1 MQSEVKLHPQ
11 SPSHS
16 HARAQYWRVCEVES
30 LYDLP
35 FMDLVF
41 RAAQVH
47 REHFNPNEIQLSSLL
62 SIKTGGCPEDCA
74 YCPQSAHHNTGLE
87 KQAFL
92 PVDEVVTKAKI
103 AKERGASRFCMGA
116 AWRGPHQRD
125 MSQLTEMIAAV
136 KALGLETCGTFGL
149 LKDDMAEQLQEAGLD
164 YYNHNLDT
172 APDKYADIISTRQ
185 YEDRLDTLGQV
196 RHSGMKVCCGGI
208 IGMQEVRKDRAGL
221 LASLANLEPQPE
233 SVPINQLVKVEGVPL
248 ADADDLDWT
257 EFVRTIAVAR
267 IIMPQSYVRLS
278 AGRSGMSESTQALC
292 FMAGANS
299 IFYGD
304 VLLTTENPADDV
316 DKILMNKLDLQP
328 QVSAKSGLSDH

>member
-1 MQSEVKLHPQ
+1 METEVLLHTPNKAT
-11 SPSHS
+11 S
-16 HARAQYWRVCEVES
+16 HASVQYWRVCQVEE

-35 FMDLVF
+35 FMDLVY

-74 YCPQSAHHNTGLE
+74 YCPQSAHYDTGVE
-87 KQAFL
+87 KQAL
-92 PVDEVVTKAKI
+92 LQIEDIVAKAKI

-125 MSQLTEMIAAV
+125 MDKLTEIISAV
-136 KALGLETCGTFGL
+136 KALGMETCGTFGL
-149 LKDDMAEQLQEAGLD
+149 LKDDMADQLQAAGLD

-172 APDKYADIISTRQ
+172 APDKYEDIISTRQ
-185 YEDRLDTLGQV
+185 FEDRMNTLGQV
-196 RHSGMKVCCGGI
+196 RGSGMKVCCGGI
-208 IGMQEVRKDRAGL
+208 IGMEEQRKDRAGL
-221 LASLANLEPQPE
+221 LASLANLDPQPE

-248 ADADDLDWT
+248 ADAEDLDWT

-267 IIMPQSYVRLS
+267 IIMPKSYVRLS
-278 AGRSGMSESTQALC
+278 AGRKGMTEATQALC

-316 DKILMNKLDLQP
+316 DRVLMDKLDLQP
-328 QVSAKSGLSDH
+328 LALASTE

>member
-1 MQSEVKLHPQ
+1 MQAEVLLHTQQTATP
-11 SPSHS
+11 
-16 HARAQYWRVCEVES
+16 HASVQYWRVCQVEE

-35 FMDLVF
+35 FMDLVY

-74 YCPQSAHHNTGLE
+74 YCPQSAHYDTGVE
-87 KQAFL
+87 KQAL
-92 PVDEVVTKAKI
+92 LQIEDIVAKAKI

-125 MSQLTEMIAAV
+125 MDKLTEIIVAV
-136 KALGLETCGTFGL
+136 KALGMETCGTFGL
-149 LKDDMAEQLQEAGLD
+149 LKDDMVEQLQAAGLD

-185 YEDRLDTLGQV
+185 FDDRMNTLGQV
-196 RHSGMKVCCGGI
+196 RGSGMKVCCGGI
-208 IGMQEVRKDRAGL
+208 IGMQEQRKDRAGL
-221 LASLANLEPQPE
+221 LASLANLDPQPE

-248 ADADDLDWT
+248 ADAEDLDWT

-278 AGRSGMSESTQALC
+278 AGRKGMTEATQALC

-316 DKILMNKLDLQP
+316 DRVLMDKLDLQP
-328 QVSAKSGLSDH
+328 LALVSAE

>member
-1 MQSEVKLHPQ
+1 METEVLLHTPNKAT
-11 SPSHS
+11 P
-16 HARAQYWRVCEVES
+16 HASVQYWRVCQVEE

-35 FMDLVF
+35 FMDLVY

-74 YCPQSAHHNTGLE
+74 YCPQSAHYDTGVE
-87 KQAFL
+87 KQAL
-92 PVDEVVTKAKI
+92 LQVEDIVAKAKI

-125 MSQLTEMIAAV
+125 MDKLTEIISAV
-136 KALGLETCGTFGL
+136 KALGMETCGTFGL
-149 LKDDMAEQLQEAGLD
+149 LKDDMADQLQAAGLD

-172 APDKYADIISTRQ
+172 APDKYEDIISTRQ
-185 YEDRLDTLGQV
+185 FEDRMNTLGQV
-196 RHSGMKVCCGGI
+196 RGSGMKVCCGGI
-208 IGMQEVRKDRAGL
+208 IGMEEQRKDRAGL
-221 LASLANLEPQPE
+221 LASLANLDPQPE

-248 ADADDLDWT
+248 ADAEDLDWT

-267 IIMPQSYVRLS
+267 IIMPKSYVRLS
-278 AGRSGMSESTQALC
+278 AGRKGMTEATQALC

-316 DKILMNKLDLQP
+316 DRVLMDKLDLQP
-328 QVSAKSGLSDH
+328 LALVSAE

>member
-1 MQSEVKLHPQ
+1 METEVLLHTPNKAT
-11 SPSHS
+11 P
-16 HARAQYWRVCEVES
+16 HASVQYWRVCQVEE

-35 FMDLVF
+35 FMDLVY

-74 YCPQSAHHNTGLE
+74 YCPQSAHYDTGVE
-87 KQAFL
+87 KQAL
-92 PVDEVVTKAKI
+92 LQIEDIVAKAKI

-125 MSQLTEMIAAV
+125 MDKLTEIISAV
-136 KALGLETCGTFGL
+136 KALGMETCGTFGL
-149 LKDDMAEQLQEAGLD
+149 LKDDMADQLQAAGLD

-172 APDKYADIISTRQ
+172 APDKYEDIISTRQ
-185 YEDRLDTLGQV
+185 FEDRMNTLGQV
-196 RHSGMKVCCGGI
+196 RGSGMKVCCGGI
-208 IGMQEVRKDRAGL
+208 IGMEEQRKDRAGL
-221 LASLANLEPQPE
+221 LASLANLDPQPE

-248 ADADDLDWT
+248 ADAEDLDWT

-267 IIMPQSYVRLS
+267 IIMPKSYVRLS
-278 AGRSGMSESTQALC
+278 AGRKGMTEATQALC

-316 DKILMNKLDLQP
+316 DRVLMDKLDLQP
-328 QVSAKSGLSDH
+328 LALANAE

>member
-1 MQSEVKLHPQ
+1 MQAEVMLHTQKTATP
-11 SPSHS
+11 
-16 HARAQYWRVCEVES
+16 HASAQYWRVCQVEE

-74 YCPQSAHHNTGLE
+74 YCPQSAHYDTGVE
-87 KQAFL
+87 KQAL
-92 PVDEVVTKAKI
+92 LQIEEIVAKAKI

-125 MSQLTEMIAAV
+125 MHNLTEIIAAV
-136 KALGLETCGTFGL
+136 KALGMETCGTFGL
-149 LKDDMAEQLQEAGLD
+149 LKDDMAEQLQAAGLD

-185 YEDRLDTLGQV
+185 FEDRMNTLGQV
-196 RHSGMKVCCGGI
+196 RESGMKVCCGGI
-208 IGMQEVRKDRAGL
+208 IGMQEQRKDRAGL
-221 LASLANLEPQPE
+221 LASLANLDPQPE

-248 ADADDLDWT
+248 ADAEDLDWT

-278 AGRSGMSESTQALC
+278 AGRKGMTEATQALC

-316 DKILMNKLDLQP
+316 DRVLMDKLDLRP
-328 QVSAKSGLSDH
+328 LALSAAE

>member
-1 MQSEVKLHPQ
+1 MQAEVMLHTQKTATP
-11 SPSHS
+11 
-16 HARAQYWRVCEVES
+16 HASAQYWRVCQVEE

-74 YCPQSAHHNTGLE
+74 YCPQSAHYDTGVE
-87 KQAFL
+87 KQAL
-92 PVDEVVTKAKI
+92 LQIEEIVAKAKI

-125 MSQLTEMIAAV
+125 MHNLTEIIAAV
-136 KALGLETCGTFGL
+136 KALGMETCGTFGL
-149 LKDDMAEQLQEAGLD
+149 LKDDMAEQLQAAGLD

-185 YEDRLDTLGQV
+185 FEDRMNTLGQV
-196 RHSGMKVCCGGI
+196 RESGMKVCCGGI
-208 IGMQEVRKDRAGL
+208 IGMQEQRKDRAGL
-221 LASLANLEPQPE
+221 LASLANLDPQPE

-248 ADADDLDWT
+248 ADAEDLDWT

-278 AGRSGMSESTQALC
+278 AGRKGMTEATQALC

-316 DKILMNKLDLQP
+316 DRVLMDKLDLQP
-328 QVSAKSGLSDH
+328 LALSAAE

>member
-1 MQSEVKLHPQ
+1 MQAVVLLHTQQAATP
-11 SPSHS
+11 
-16 HARAQYWRVCEVES
+16 HASVQYWRVCQVEE

-35 FMDLVF
+35 FMDLVY

-74 YCPQSAHHNTGLE
+74 YCPQSAHYDTGVE
-87 KQAFL
+87 KQAL
-92 PVDEVVTKAKI
+92 LQIEDIVAKAKI

-125 MSQLTEMIAAV
+125 MDKLTEIISAV
-136 KALGLETCGTFGL
+136 KALGMETCGTFGL
-149 LKDDMAEQLQEAGLD
+149 LKDDMADQLQAAGLD

-172 APDKYADIISTRQ
+172 APDKYEDIISTRQ
-185 YEDRLDTLGQV
+185 FEDRMNTLGQV
-196 RHSGMKVCCGGI
+196 RGSGMKVCCGGI
-208 IGMQEVRKDRAGL
+208 IGMEEQRKDRAGL
-221 LASLANLEPQPE
+221 LASLANLDPQPE

-248 ADADDLDWT
+248 ADAEDLDWT

-267 IIMPQSYVRLS
+267 IIMPKSHVRLS
-278 AGRSGMSESTQALC
+278 AGRKGMTEATQALC

-316 DKILMNKLDLQP
+316 DRVLMDKLDLQP
-328 QVSAKSGLSDH
+328 LALASAE

>member
-1 MQSEVKLHPQ
+1 METEVLLHTPNKAT
-11 SPSHS
+11 P
-16 HARAQYWRVCEVES
+16 HASVQYWRVCQVEE

-35 FMDLVF
+35 FMDLMY

-74 YCPQSAHHNTGLE
+74 YCPQSAHYDTGVE
-87 KQAFL
+87 KQAL
-92 PVDEVVTKAKI
+92 LQVEDIVAKAKI

-125 MSQLTEMIAAV
+125 MDKLTEIISAV
-136 KALGLETCGTFGL
+136 KALGMETCGTFGL
-149 LKDDMAEQLQEAGLD
+149 LKDDMASQLQAAGLD

-172 APDKYADIISTRQ
+172 APDKYEDIISTRQ
-185 YEDRLDTLGQV
+185 FEDRMNTLGQV
-196 RHSGMKVCCGGI
+196 RGSGMKVCCGGI
-208 IGMQEVRKDRAGL
+208 IGMEEQRKDRAGL
-221 LASLANLEPQPE
+221 LASLANLDPQPE

-248 ADADDLDWT
+248 ADAEDLDWT

-267 IIMPQSYVRLS
+267 IIMPKSYVRLS
-278 AGRSGMSESTQALC
+278 AGRKGMTEATQALC

-316 DKILMNKLDLQP
+316 DRVLMDKLDLQP
-328 QVSAKSGLSDH
+328 LALASAE

>member
-1 MQSEVKLHPQ
+1 MQAEVLLHTQQTATP
-11 SPSHS
+11 
-16 HARAQYWRVCEVES
+16 HASVQYWRVCQVEE

-35 FMDLVF
+35 FMDLVY

-74 YCPQSAHHNTGLE
+74 YCPQSAHYDTGVE
-87 KQAFL
+87 KQAL
-92 PVDEVVTKAKI
+92 LQIEDIVAKAKI

-125 MSQLTEMIAAV
+125 MDKLTEIIVAV
-136 KALGLETCGTFGL
+136 KALGMETCGTFGL
-149 LKDDMAEQLQEAGLD
+149 LKDDMAEQLQAAGLD

-185 YEDRLDTLGQV
+185 FDDRMNTLGQV
-196 RHSGMKVCCGGI
+196 RGSGMKVCCGGI
-208 IGMQEVRKDRAGL
+208 IGMQEQRKDRAGL
-221 LASLANLEPQPE
+221 LASLANLDPQPE

-248 ADADDLDWT
+248 ADAEDLDWT

-278 AGRSGMSESTQALC
+278 AGRKGMTEATQALC

-316 DKILMNKLDLQP
+316 DRVLMDKLDLQP
-328 QVSAKSGLSDH
+328 LALVSAE

>member
-1 MQSEVKLHPQ
+1 MQAEVMLHTQKTATP
-11 SPSHS
+11 
-16 HARAQYWRVCEVES
+16 HASAQYWRVCQVEE

-35 FMDLVF
+35 FMDLVY

-74 YCPQSAHHNTGLE
+74 YCPQSAHYDTGVE
-87 KQAFL
+87 KQAL
-92 PVDEVVTKAKI
+92 LQIEEIVAKAKI

-125 MSQLTEMIAAV
+125 MHNLTEIIAAV
-136 KALGLETCGTFGL
+136 KALGMETCGTFGL
-149 LKDDMAEQLQEAGLD
+149 LKDDMAEQLQAAGLD

-185 YEDRLDTLGQV
+185 FEDRMNTLGQV
-196 RHSGMKVCCGGI
+196 RESGMKVCCGGI
-208 IGMQEVRKDRAGL
+208 IGMQEQRKDRAGL
-221 LASLANLEPQPE
+221 LASLANLDPQPE

-248 ADADDLDWT
+248 ADAEDLDWT

-278 AGRSGMSESTQALC
+278 AGRKGMTEATQALC

-316 DKILMNKLDLQP
+316 DRVLMDKLDLRP
-328 QVSAKSGLSDH
+328 LALSAAE

>member
-1 MQSEVKLHPQ
+1 METEVLLHTPNKAT
-11 SPSHS
+11 P
-16 HARAQYWRVCEVES
+16 HASVQYWRVCQVEE

-35 FMDLVF
+35 FMDLVY

-74 YCPQSAHHNTGLE
+74 YCPQSAHYDTGVE
-87 KQAFL
+87 KQAL
-92 PVDEVVTKAKI
+92 LQVEDIVAKAKI

-125 MSQLTEMIAAV
+125 MEKLTEIISAV
-136 KALGLETCGTFGL
+136 KALGMETCGTFGL
-149 LKDDMAEQLQEAGLD
+149 LKDDMADQLQAAGLD

-172 APDKYADIISTRQ
+172 APDKYEDIISTRQ
-185 YEDRLDTLGQV
+185 FEDRMNTLGQV
-196 RHSGMKVCCGGI
+196 RGSGMKVCCGGI
-208 IGMQEVRKDRAGL
+208 IGMEEQRKDRAGL
-221 LASLANLEPQPE
+221 LASLANLDPQPE

-248 ADADDLDWT
+248 ADAEDLDWT

-267 IIMPQSYVRLS
+267 IIMPKSYVRLS
-278 AGRSGMSESTQALC
+278 AGRKGMTEATQALC

-316 DKILMNKLDLQP
+316 DRVLMDKLDLQP
-328 QVSAKSGLSDH
+328 LALASAE

>member
-1 MQSEVKLHPQ
+1 METEVLLHTPNKAT
-11 SPSHS
+11 P
-16 HARAQYWRVCEVES
+16 HASVQYWRVCQVEE

-35 FMDLVF
+35 FMDLVY

-74 YCPQSAHHNTGLE
+74 YCPQSAHYDTGVE
-87 KQAFL
+87 KQAL
-92 PVDEVVTKAKI
+92 LQIEDIVAKAKI

-125 MSQLTEMIAAV
+125 MDKLTEIISAV
-136 KALGLETCGTFGL
+136 KALGMETCGTFGL
-149 LKDDMAEQLQEAGLD
+149 LKDDMADQLQAAGLD

-172 APDKYADIISTRQ
+172 APDKYEDIISTRQ
-185 YEDRLDTLGQV
+185 FEDRMNTLGQV
-196 RHSGMKVCCGGI
+196 RGSGMKVCCGGI
-208 IGMQEVRKDRAGL
+208 IGMEEQRKDRAGL
-221 LASLANLEPQPE
+221 LASLANLDPQPE

-248 ADADDLDWT
+248 ADAEDLDWT

-267 IIMPQSYVRLS
+267 IIMPKSYVRLS
-278 AGRSGMSESTQALC
+278 AGRKGMTEATQALC

-316 DKILMNKLDLQP
+316 DRVLMDKLDLQP
-328 QVSAKSGLSDH
+328 LALASAD

>member
-1 MQSEVKLHPQ
+1 MQAEVLLHTQQAATP
-11 SPSHS
+11 
-16 HARAQYWRVCEVES
+16 HASVQYWRVCQVEE

-35 FMDLVF
+35 FMDLVY

-74 YCPQSAHHNTGLE
+74 YCPQSAHYDTGVE
-87 KQAFL
+87 KQAL
-92 PVDEVVTKAKI
+92 LQIEDIVAKAKI

-125 MSQLTEMIAAV
+125 MDKLTEIIAAV
-136 KALGLETCGTFGL
+136 KALGMETCGTFGL
-149 LKDDMAEQLQEAGLD
+149 LKDDMAEQLQAAGLD

-185 YEDRLDTLGQV
+185 FDDRMNTLGQV
-196 RHSGMKVCCGGI
+196 RGSGMKVCCGGI
-208 IGMQEVRKDRAGL
+208 IGMQEQRKDRAGL
-221 LASLANLEPQPE
+221 LASLANLDPQPE

-248 ADADDLDWT
+248 ADAEDLDWT

-267 IIMPQSYVRLS
+267 ITMPKSYVRLS
-278 AGRSGMSESTQALC
+278 AGRKGMTEATQALC

-316 DKILMNKLDLQP
+316 DRVLMDKLDLQP
-328 QVSAKSGLSDH
+328 LALASTE

>member
-1 MQSEVKLHPQ
+1 METEVLLHTPNKAT
-11 SPSHS
+11 P
-16 HARAQYWRVCEVES
+16 HASVQYWRVCQVEE

-35 FMDLVF
+35 FMDLVY

-74 YCPQSAHHNTGLE
+74 YCPQSAHYDTGVE
-87 KQAFL
+87 KQAL
-92 PVDEVVTKAKI
+92 LQIEDIVAKAKI

-125 MSQLTEMIAAV
+125 MGKLTEIISAV
-136 KALGLETCGTFGL
+136 KALGMETCGTFGL
-149 LKDDMAEQLQEAGLD
+149 LKDDMADQLQAAGLD

-172 APDKYADIISTRQ
+172 APDKYEDIISTRQ
-185 YEDRLDTLGQV
+185 FEDRMNTLGQV
-196 RHSGMKVCCGGI
+196 RGSGMKVCCGGI
-208 IGMQEVRKDRAGL
+208 IGMEEQRKDRAGL
-221 LASLANLEPQPE
+221 LASLANLDPQPE
-233 SVPINQLVKVEGVPL
+233 SVPINQLVNVEGVPL
-248 ADADDLDWT
+248 ADAEDLDWT

-267 IIMPQSYVRLS
+267 IIMPKSYVRLS
-278 AGRSGMSESTQALC
+278 AGRKGMTEATQALC

-316 DKILMNKLDLQP
+316 DRVLMDKLDLQP
-328 QVSAKSGLSDH
+328 LALASTE

>member
-1 MQSEVKLHPQ
+1 METEVLLHTPNKAT
-11 SPSHS
+11 P
-16 HARAQYWRVCEVES
+16 HASVQYWRVCQVEE

-35 FMDLVF
+35 FMDLVY

-74 YCPQSAHHNTGLE
+74 YCPQSAHYDTGVE
-87 KQAFL
+87 KQAL
-92 PVDEVVTKAKI
+92 LQVEDIVAKAKI

-125 MSQLTEMIAAV
+125 MDKLTEIISAV
-136 KALGLETCGTFGL
+136 KALGMETCGTFGL
-149 LKDDMAEQLQEAGLD
+149 LKDDMAGQLQAAGLD

-172 APDKYADIISTRQ
+172 APDKYEDIISTRQ
-185 YEDRLDTLGQV
+185 FEDRMNTLGQV
-196 RHSGMKVCCGGI
+196 RGSGMKVCCGGI
-208 IGMQEVRKDRAGL
+208 IGMEEQRKDRAGL
-221 LASLANLEPQPE
+221 LASLANLDPQPE

-248 ADADDLDWT
+248 ADAEDLDWT

-267 IIMPQSYVRLS
+267 IIMPKSYVRLS
-278 AGRSGMSESTQALC
+278 AGRKGMTEATQALC

-316 DKILMNKLDLQP
+316 DRVLMDKLDLHP
-328 QVSAKSGLSDH
+328 LALASAE

>member
-1 MQSEVKLHPQ
+1 MQTPVVLHPQ
-11 SPSHS
+11 SSVKP
-16 HARAQYWRVCEVES
+16 HAQAQYWRVCQVEE
-30 LYDLP
+30 LFDLP

-74 YCPQSAHHNTGLE
+74 YCPQSAHYDTGVE
-87 KQAFL
+87 KQAL
-92 PVDEVVTKAKI
+92 LQVEDIVAKAKI

-125 MSQLTEMIAAV
+125 MDKLTEIIAAV
-136 KALGLETCGTFGL
+136 KALGMETCGTFGL
-149 LKDDMAEQLQEAGLD
+149 LQDGMAEKLQDAGLD

-172 APDKYADIISTRQ
+172 APEKYQDIISTRQ
-185 YEDRLDTLGQV
+185 YEDRLNTLGKV
-196 RHSGMKVCCGGI
+196 RDSGMKVCCGGI
-208 IGMQEVRKDRAGL
+208 IGMQEGRKDRAGL
-221 LASLANLEPQPE
+221 LASLANLDPQPE

-248 ADADDLDWT
+248 AEAEDLDWT

-267 IIMPQSYVRLS
+267 IIMPKSFVRLS
-278 AGRSGMSESTQALC
+278 AGRKHMSESTQALC

-304 VLLTTENPADDV
+304 VLLTTANPSDDV
-316 DKILMNKLDLQP
+316 DRILMDKLNLQP
-328 QVSAKSGLSDH
+328 LALAEAK

>member
-1 MQSEVKLHPQ
+1 METEVLLHTPNKAT
-11 SPSHS
+11 P
-16 HARAQYWRVCEVES
+16 HASVQYWRVCQVEE

-35 FMDLVF
+35 FMDLVY

-74 YCPQSAHHNTGLE
+74 YCPQSAHYDTGVE
-87 KQAFL
+87 KQAL
-92 PVDEVVTKAKI
+92 LQVEDIVAKAKI

-125 MSQLTEMIAAV
+125 MDKLTEIISAV
-136 KALGLETCGTFGL
+136 KALGMETCGTFGL
-149 LKDDMAEQLQEAGLD
+149 LKDDMADQLQAAGLD

-172 APDKYADIISTRQ
+172 APDKYEDIISTRQ
-185 YEDRLDTLGQV
+185 FEDRMNTLGQV
-196 RHSGMKVCCGGI
+196 RGSGMKVCCGGI
-208 IGMQEVRKDRAGL
+208 IGMEEQRKDRAGL
-221 LASLANLEPQPE
+221 LASLANLDPQPE

-248 ADADDLDWT
+248 ADAEDLDWT

-267 IIMPQSYVRLS
+267 IIMPKSYVRLS
-278 AGRSGMSESTQALC
+278 AGRKGMTEATQALC

-316 DKILMNKLDLQP
+316 DRVLMDKLDLQP
-328 QVSAKSGLSDH
+328 LALANAE